1 MKVINSINNE
11 HIKELAKLN
20 IKKYREEK
28 KLFLIEGYHLVE
40 MAKKYLVE
48 ILVTNEK
55 DIPKWFD
62 ESKVSLVNDKII
74 EKLAN
79 TKTPEMIIGVCKYM
93 NESKTYG
100 DKILLLDNLQD
111 PGNIGTLIRSS
122 LAFDI
127 DTIVLGNKSVD
138 IYNDK
143 LIRSTQGAIFK
154 INIVSRELKEVIEE
168 LKKDKVYV
176 IGTSL
181 KRAIPLN
188 DVGKM
193 NRYAILLGNEGNGVS
208 EDLLKLTDI
217 NVMIPMNKKIDS
229 LNVGVAGGIIM
240 FYMNNN

>member
-20 IKKYREEK
+20 IKKYREQQ

-62 ESKVSLVNDKII
+62 ESKVCLVNDKII
-74 EKLAN
+74 EKLSS

-93 NESKTYG
+93 NESKNYG

-127 DTIVLGNKSVD
+127 DTIILGNKSVD

-154 INIVSRELKEVIEE
+154 INIVSRDLKEVINE

-208 EDLLKLTDI
+208 EELLRMTDI

-240 FYMNNN
+240 FYLNNN